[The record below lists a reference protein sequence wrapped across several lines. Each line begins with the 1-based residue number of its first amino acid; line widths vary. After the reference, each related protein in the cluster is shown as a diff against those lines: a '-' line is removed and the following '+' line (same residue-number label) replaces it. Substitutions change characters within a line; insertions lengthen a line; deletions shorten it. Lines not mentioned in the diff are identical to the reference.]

1 VGCPCQRPPHPAATS
16 ALCCIQCSS
25 VAAVAQLGSL
35 YTEYLCQAAVCNTSI
50 QLYAAL
56 LRDEDHHRGRPNP
69 SAVCCPMLSVICTLH
84 VTAFLAMLTR
94 VQTFPFIPLWLVAG
108 LLPDSEA
115 ALPCP
120 QPAAHCLP
128 SAFTPLY
135 RYFTLFCILF
145 TLSDGNRISDG
156 SKDNPSTGFVYAVI
170 RAHQALVVPCVHG
183 EDIHPLV
190 P

>member
-1 VGCPCQRPPHPAATS
+1 M
-16 ALCCIQCSS
+16 
-25 VAAVAQLGSL
+25 
-35 YTEYLCQAAVCNTSI
+35 CNTSI

-56 LRDEDHHRGRPNP
+56 LRDEDHHQGRPNP

-108 LLPDSEA
+108 LLPDRIA